1 MDKGSQQENGL
12 RKEDKAIPPETAG
25 YAADGSQDEEH
36 AQIDDLIGSFG
47 KYQFLIFMFKILIG

>member
-1 MDKGSQQENGL
+1 MDKSSQENNGM
-12 RKEDKAIPPETAG
+12 RKDDRALKNETVQVVAKR
-25 YAADGSQDEEH
+25 QEET